1 MTDVEMKLQLALLR
15 AELLERGLHPI
26 AVRGLLADP
35 AVTERLTD
43 GSGNPTVEISA
54 LASDVAR
61 DVPRSMYKDAES
73 SEDWAARRFGDSTAQ
88 YLSRY
93 VSPSKLKG

>member
-1 MTDVEMKLQLALLR
+1 MNDTETKLQVALLR

-35 AVTERLTD
+35 AVTERLT
-43 GSGNPTVEISA
+43 PTVEISA
-54 LASDVAR
+54 LASEMVR
-61 DVPRSMYKDAES
+61 EVPRSMLRDAES
-73 SEDWAARRFGDSTAQ
+73 PEDWAARRFGDSTAQ

-93 VSPSKLKG
+93 VPPSKG